1 MIFMNSLPIAVAAA
15 AGVRRAQAKKHAT
28 MVVRPSGSHDRAGG
42 GERGAA
48 QIASGC
54 VCACPDWC
62 AEGAACRHKANGAHR
77 HLQLLN
83 LAVDLACV
91 VRLRPLLVMP
101 FPAARA
107 SAERKGGV
115 VMLEKA
121 RWRRAGG
128 AGSCWRVWWRWVCP
142 SAGDAAR
149 ENCVASWERPWELLR
164 VSIDTALFSDHTS
177 ASTSTYIIHLWLG
190 SVSG

>member
-1 MIFMNSLPIAVAAA
+1 MRV
-15 AGVRRAQAKKHAT
+15 QARKHAT

-77 HLQLLN
+77 HLQLLL
-83 LAVDLACV
+83 LAVDRACV
-91 VRLRPLLVMP
+91 VSLRPLLVMP
-101 FPAARA
+101 FPGARV
-107 SAERKGGV
+107 SAGRKGGA

-128 AGSCWRVWWRWVCP
+128 A
-142 SAGDAAR
+142 
-149 ENCVASWERPWELLR
+149 WELLAR
-164 VSIDTALFSDHTS
+164 VGGGCARRPATPRVRTASGAGETVG
-177 ASTSTYIIHLWLG
+177 AVE
-190 SVSG
+190 SVYRHCPLL